1 MTAGLFID
9 PPPSSSQ
16 PGCGW
21 REQRPYG
28 DYCQGSRWGWYGARN
43 PVKTTEDARKLLVY
57 YFEGGNVII
66 GKITEREWYF
76 EADIRDKTDNLVDR
90 VIVDKRTSRIR
101 SIY

>member
-1 MTAGLFID
+1 M
-9 PPPSSSQ
+9 
-16 PGCGW
+16 
-21 REQRPYG
+21 
-28 DYCQGSRWGWYGARN
+28 
-43 PVKTTEDARKLLVY
+43 
-57 YFEGGNVII
+57 II